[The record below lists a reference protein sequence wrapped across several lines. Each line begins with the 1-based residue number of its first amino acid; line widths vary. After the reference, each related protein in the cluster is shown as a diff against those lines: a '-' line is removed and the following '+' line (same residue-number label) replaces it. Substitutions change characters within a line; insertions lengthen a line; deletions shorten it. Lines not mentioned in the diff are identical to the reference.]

1 MELSLPPEDK
11 PQENTSPASA
21 SPENVLTDGR
31 QSERALAIRRGVA
44 RYYAQT
50 GATCLFE
57 ASLANG
63 RRADVVA
70 LHADGTIT
78 IIEVK
83 SSLADLRADTKWP
96 DYIDF
101 SDRFTFATGPD
112 VPAEAFPETEGLM
125 IADGFGAHALREPRL
140 IKLHAA
146 RRKVLTLRLARH
158 AMGRLQRL
166 DDPVGGV
173 PEV

>member
-1 MELSLPPEDK
+1 MPRDGLRQGNTQS
-11 PQENTSPASA
+11 ENALA
-21 SPENVLTDGR
+21 DGR

-70 LHADGTIT
+70 LHGDGTIT

-101 SDRFTFATGPD
+101 SDRFTFATAPD
-112 VPAEAFPETEGLM
+112 VPADAFPQTEGLM

-166 DDPVGGV
+166 DDPNGGV

>member
-1 MELSLPPEDK
+1 MTNSQSLEIGAPN
-11 PQENTSPASA
+11 ENALA
-21 SPENVLTDGR
+21 DGR

-44 RYYAQT
+44 RYYAQL

-101 SDRFTFATGPD
+101 SDRFTFATAPD
-112 VPAEAFPETEGLM
+112 VPPDAFPETEGLM
-125 IADGFGAHALREPRL
+125 IADGFGAHPVREPKF

-158 AMGRLQRL
+158 AMGRLHRL
-166 DDPVGGV
+166 DDPNATLS
-173 PEV
+173 EV